1 MRGRYPLIY
10 GDRVGVEIPLEHD
23 AVPLARLEGV
33 GAVQHHVLHRPVLDD
48 GRHLQPLQLDRAH
61 SYREKVIYL
70 IRVCQNKVA
79 LLDQRSGEDIF
90 KNLNSNCSHLVEQES
105 AALASI

>member
-79 LLDQRSGEDIF
+79 LLDQRSGEDR
-90 KNLNSNCSHLVEQES
+90 
-105 AALASI
+105 